1 MQEKYR
7 AFTVELH
14 DYTNEELAEL
24 FQKTQAEE
32 CLVELMQKNK
42 GIIYTIA
49 SSYKISGYDTEDFV
63 AVGYEVLWK
72 AANHYDPSRG
82 YAFTTCLKGFLHR
95 ELNHLYN
102 EAKRLKRGKG
112 VEPVSY
118 EELAEINRERFSED
132 DYSGIY
138 LDEFLSTLSDT
149 THKVASLILDGLTNG
164 EIAKA
169 LGIAPASVTYHYK
182 RIKAAYL
189 TYCVEG

>member
-7 AFTVELH
+7 TFTVKLH
-14 DYTNEELAEL
+14 DYNNEEIAEL

-32 CLVELMQKNK
+32 CLIELMQKNK
-42 GIIYTIA
+42 GIIYIIA
-49 SSYKISGYDTEDFV
+49 SSYKIPNYDADDLMAIGFE
-63 AVGYEVLWK
+63 ALWK

-82 YAFTTCLKGFLHR
+82 YAFTSCLKGFLHK
-95 ELNHLYN
+95 ELNRLYN

-118 EELAEINRERFSED
+118 EALAEINKERFSED
-132 DYSGIY
+132 DYSGLY

-149 THKVASLILDGLTNG
+149 THKVASLILEGLTNG

-169 LGIAPASVTYHYK
+169 LGIAPASVTYHFK
-182 RIKAAYL
+182 RIKAAYI
-189 TYCVEG
+189 TYCMEG